1 MSLNYSLEPNNNE
14 DVEMVKIPKAII
26 GYTKFLTG
34 LSEEK
39 EVSDSRA

>member
-1 MSLNYSLEPNNNE
+1 M
-14 DVEMVKIPKAII
+14 VEKIPKAII
-26 GYTKFLTG
+26 GYTKFLDG

>member
-1 MSLNYSLEPNNNE
+1 M
-14 DVEMVKIPKAII
+14 VEKIPKAII
-26 GYTKFLTG
+26 GYTKFLAG

>member
-1 MSLNYSLEPNNNE
+1 M
-14 DVEMVKIPKAII
+14 VEKIPKAII
-26 GYTKFLTG
+26 GYTKFLVG